1 MKQVLQPRSLKILIE
16 NLTRFV
22 KHGECK
28 LKKCIDM
35 SHYIHVCENGMYVS
49 DVALFGKKKRE
60 NIEKAMKNNLRNSL
74 RIHVCKTEIIFY
86 VNTR

>member
-1 MKQVLQPRSLKILIE
+1 MKKVLQPRSLEILIE

-35 SHYIHVCENGMYVS
+35 SHYICENGMYVGCGS
-49 DVALFGKKKRE
+49 VWKKK
-60 NIEKAMKNNLRNSL
+60 EK
-74 RIHVCKTEIIFY
+74 T
-86 VNTR
+86 